1 MSSQIVIV
9 DVNVDVDVIV
19 DVDVDVTVD
28 VDVIDDVDVDVNG
41 DETREPATNA
51 DRPLS
56 SSPPA
61 AACGSARSG

>member
-9 DVNVDVDVIV
+9 DVNVDVDVI
-19 DVDVDVTVD
+19 VDVDVTVD

-41 DETREPATNA
+41 DESREQVTNA